1 MMALNNQFKGLVK
14 VTLEEKQALTDKK
27 NDVQL
32 EVTDESAKSL
42 DYFHDNN
49 KSNKPDRKY
58 TKTTIK
64 SRNFLLNISCV
75 EINKEDFY
83 NEKFIFDVYLLL
95 IKNLNRFLLNRVYA
109 ATLLQA
115 HLLGRKLSLS

>member
-1 MMALNNQFKGLVK
+1 MMAFNNQFKRLVK
-14 VTLEEKQALTDKK
+14 VTLGEKQALTDKK
-27 NDVQL
+27 NNVQL

-42 DYFHDNN
+42 DFFQDNN
-49 KSNKPDRKY
+49 KSNKPEQKY
-58 TKTTIK
+58 TKTRIK

-75 EINKEDFY
+75 EINKEDFN
-83 NEKFIFDVYLLL
+83 NEQFIFDVYLLL
-95 IKNLNRFLLNRVYA
+95 IKNLNRFFIDRVHA